1 MEHVAAHAH
10 DDQKAVR
17 EKVLEICCR
26 TASLAMVHC
35 LVNLELANSALE
47 VENTSLKEELHSL
60 QEAARVHPDDDCR
73 DADVECCDA
82 PTVQQL
88 TVDGQKATTPLN
100 VVDEN

>member
-1 MEHVAAHAH
+1 MDNTEHVVAHAH
-10 DDQKAVR
+10 DDRKAVR

-35 LVNLELANSALE
+35 LVNLELANTALE
-47 VENTSLKEELHSL
+47 MENTNLKDKLRSV
-60 QEAARVHPDDDCR
+60 QETAHEQPDNDCC

-88 TVDGQKATTPLN
+88 IVDGQKATTPA
-100 VVDEN
+100 